1 MRVLVTGA
9 SGFLGRHI
17 LARLHDRDGIEPI
30 GLCRRPE
37 RLGEVPVQLIRGDL
51 CDPAGLGAA
60 LAGVEA
66 IVHAAGGVTHTQDG
80 AATMYD
86 VHVRGTE
93 RLLAAAEAA
102 GVRRFVHLSS
112 SGTVAVSR
120 EPVTQDESAE
130 RPLAVIKAWPYYRAK
145 LFSERAM
152 LEARGPGVVVLSPS
166 LLLGPGD
173 RSGGATRAVR
183 FFLDGD
189 VLAAPP
195 GGVSFVD
202 ARDVAAAAGAAL
214 TAGRPGHRYL
224 LGAAN
229 WSFQEFYERLARV
242 AGQSAPPLRLPKATL
257 RLMNLLPKLDPTRL
271 NLGRLGSFGRVERED
286 LEFGCY
292 WWWLDASRAR
302 DELGWSPRDPTET
315 LADTVADLRASG

>member
-145 LFSERAM
+145 LFAEDAVRASS
-152 LEARGPGVVVLSPS
+152 LQTVILNPS
-166 LLLGPGD
+166 LLLGP
-173 RSGGATRAVR
+173 
-183 FFLDGD
+183 
-189 VLAAPP
+189 AAPP
-195 GGVSFVD
+195 PFDTHATAPARLLEPLLAGELPLSPAGGVSFVD
-202 ARDVAAAAGAAL
+202 VRDVADAAL
-214 TAGRPGHRYL
+214 SALLRGHPGRRYL
-224 LGAAN
+224 LGGAN
-229 WSFQEFYERLARV
+229 WTFADFYARAARV
-242 AGQSAPPLRLPKATL
+242 AQIAEPLARAPRIASRLLGLLPRAQAARLPARPIELTMATH
-257 RLMNLLPKLDPTRL
+257 
-271 NLGRLGSFGRVERED
+271 F
-286 LEFGCY
+286 
-292 WWWLDASRAR
+292 WWVDAQRAR
-302 DELGWSPRDPTET
+302 KELGWVSREPMET
-315 LADTVADLRASG
+315 LAEALAGRSD